1 VSALERAAEARAAE
15 ARAAEARAA
24 EERTDPLVERQVQGA
39 AETR

>member
-15 ARAAEARAA
+15 ARAAE
-24 EERTDPLVERQVQGA
+24 ERTDALVERQVQGA